1 MPTNRNAGSL
11 DGSNAGGQVAA
22 VRVYVG
28 QH

>member
-1 MPTNRNAGSL
+1 MAKDRHAGSL
-11 DGSNAGGQVAA
+11 DGRNAEGQVAA